1 MNKYEIADKLAR
13 ERVVERLVC
22 NIART
27 RLSSDLADLCQ
38 MVYLIILEYDEE
50 KIVDLW
56 ENGEMNFFLARVIL
70 NQFHSVKSPYHALFR
85 RWQTRLTSI
94 QPFDFIDDNG

>member
-1 MNKYEIADKLAR
+1 MNKYEIAERLAR

-94 QPFDFIDDNG
+94 QPVDFIDDNG

>member
-1 MNKYEIADKLAR
+1 MNKYEIAERLAR

-94 QPFDFIDDNG
+94 QPLDFIDEDG

>member
-1 MNKYEIADKLAR
+1 MNKYEIADRLAR

-94 QPFDFIDDNG
+94 QPLDFIDEDG